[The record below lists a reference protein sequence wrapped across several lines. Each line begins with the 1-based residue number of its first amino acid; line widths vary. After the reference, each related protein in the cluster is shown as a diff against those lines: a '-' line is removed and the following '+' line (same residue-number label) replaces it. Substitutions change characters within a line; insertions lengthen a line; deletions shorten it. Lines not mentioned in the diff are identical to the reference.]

1 MIRFN
6 RSHCIR
12 LLYKMTGYCCHLV
25 HVISISLSQIDP
37 IKRHPLYLN
46 KLYSKGFLKLNQLT
60 PIIFQ
65 QTSSWCRTLRSWSGR
80 RRRCRRRLSN
90 IRFLPHQVFRQ
101 DSEKNQIKLLNCDSW
116 SFFIQWKPLNV
127 ISLGPRKSDKNY
139 RIQKILIVKALEFS

>member
-1 MIRFN
+1 MWSDLIDLIAVD
-6 RSHCIR
+6 CYI
-12 LLYKMTGYCCHLV
+12 KWLV
-25 HVISISLSQIDP
+25 IVFIQLVWSVFPKSDH

-46 KLYSKGFLKLNQLT
+46 KLYCKGFLRLNQLT

-90 IRFLPHQVFRQ
+90 IRFLPRQVFRQ
-101 DSEKNQIKLLNCDSW
+101 DSEKKLLNCDSW

-139 RIQKILIVKALEFS
+139 RIQKILIMKASEFS